1 MCAAEGPGCSPLAKI
16 GQGQS
21 DRGKANDAN
30 HRQQR
35 GHFRDRHR
43 DIANVVNLRAGLVA
57 RILGCFGRKFT
68 ARRQIRVRDS
78 REYPQRLRSDQ
89 GAAGIGPGEIE
100 QVWIIDWRHFAGSGS
115 DQRRAKRPACRL
127 GISPWH
133 VSGEI
138 VNREKVV
145 PQYILVLGQGRTVI
159 PIKVYRARRCN
170 VSCGGDGRNN
180 VGPSCQRENRSRK
193 EP

>member
-1 MCAAEGPGCSPLAKI
+1 MCAAEGSACSPLATI

-21 DRGKANDAN
+21 DRTKTNDAN

-78 REYPQRLRSDQ
+78 REYPSDCGPIRVLPVKVQVRLNKFGLS
-89 GAAGIGPGEIE
+89 IGVTLPG
-100 QVWIIDWRHFAGSGS
+100 
-115 DQRRAKRPACRL
+115 
-127 GISPWH
+127 
-133 VSGEI
+133 
-138 VNREKVV
+138 VV
-145 PQYILVLGQGRTVI
+145 PISAAL
-159 PIKVYRARRCN
+159 N
-170 VSCGGDGRNN
+170 VQPAGWVFPPGTYPAKS
-180 VGPSCQRENRSRK
+180 
-193 EP
+193 